1 MSFPT
6 TRTTRNCT
14 DNDVI
19 GWTQAIRTGLNQ
31 LEANNLFEPNTFGD
45 VLAMFG
51 IGDADFL
58 HTKENKELILDNL
71 SNIVKTHLGQNEYNR
86 INSSDCN
93 FLVSDPTDP
102 YARSSLVGADGGT
115 TITGNKVQDYMIYLY
130 RSPLIL

>member
-1 MSFPT
+1 M
-6 TRTTRNCT
+6 
-14 DNDVI
+14 
-19 GWTQAIRTGLNQ
+19 
-31 LEANNLFEPNTFGD
+31 
-45 VLAMFG
+45 
-51 IGDADFL
+51 
-58 HTKENKELILDNL
+58 ILDNL

-130 RSPLIL
+130 PFLNPNLLLEKILFHTK